1 MSQQRVLGSLLENLG
16 PTGVRDW
23 AKLDKQNKVL
33 VFFKGH
39 TAQRAAGKARP
50 RLSGSVGDRL
60 F

>member
-1 MSQQRVLGSLLENLG
+1 MVEGLRALFLENLG

-23 AKLDKQNKVL
+23 AKSDKQNKVL

-39 TAQRAAGKARP
+39 TPQRAAGTAKP
-50 RLSGSVGDRL
+50 HLSGPAEDRL